1 MADIKNRGSI
11 LINMYINH
19 IVGILNTTLHQMYQN
34 RVLVSSLND
43 LQEENKETSH
53 KFIIENNLTVYE
65 KYDRYG
71 KVISRVP
78 WLPKT
83 IDEKV

>member
-1 MADIKNRGSI
+1 MNAH
-11 LINMYINH
+11 INH

-34 RVLVSSLND
+34 RVPLGSLND
-43 LQEENKETSH
+43 LQEENKKTSH
-53 KFIIENNLTVYE
+53 KFIIENNLIVYE

-71 KVISRVP
+71 KLISRVP

>member
-1 MADIKNRGSI
+1 
-11 LINMYINH
+11 MYINH
-19 IVGILNTTLHQMYQN
+19 IVGILNTTLRLMYQN
-34 RVLVSSLND
+34 RVPVGSLND

-53 KFIIENNLTVYE
+53 KFIIENNLIVYE

-71 KVISRVP
+71 KLISRVP

-83 IDEKV
+83 IDERV

>member
-1 MADIKNRGSI
+1 
-11 LINMYINH
+11 MYINH
-19 IVGILNTTLHQMYQN
+19 IVGILNTTLHLMNQN
-34 RVLVSSLND
+34 RVPVCSLND

-53 KFIIENNLTVYE
+53 KFIIENNLIVYE

>member
-1 MADIKNRGSI
+1 MNVHID
-11 LINMYINH
+11 H
-19 IVGILNTTLHQMYQN
+19 IVGLLNTTLQQMYQN
-34 RVLVSSLND
+34 RVPVSSLND
-43 LQEENKETSH
+43 LQEENKITSH
-53 KFIIENNLTVYE
+53 KFIIENNLIVYE

-71 KVISRVP
+71 KLISRVP

>member
-1 MADIKNRGSI
+1 MNVHID
-11 LINMYINH
+11 H
-19 IVGILNTTLHQMYQN
+19 IVGLLNTTLHQTYQN
-34 RVLVSSLND
+34 KEPVDSLKD
-43 LQEENKETSH
+43 LQEENKITSH
-53 KFIIENNLTVYE
+53 KFIIENNLIVYE

-71 KVISRVP
+71 KLISRVP

>member
-1 MADIKNRGSI
+1 MNVH
-11 LINMYINH
+11 INH

-34 RVLVSSLND
+34 RVPLGSLND
-43 LQEENKETSH
+43 LQEENKESSH
-53 KFIIENNLTVYE
+53 KFIIENNLIVYE

-71 KVISRVP
+71 KLISRVP

>member
-1 MADIKNRGSI
+1 
-11 LINMYINH
+11 MYINH
-19 IVGILNTTLHQMYQN
+19 IVDILNTTLHLMYQN
-34 RVLVSSLND
+34 RVPVSSLYD

-53 KFIIENNLTVYE
+53 KFIIDNNLIVYE

-71 KVISRVP
+71 KLISRVP

>member
-1 MADIKNRGSI
+1 MNVHID
-11 LINMYINH
+11 H
-19 IVGILNTTLHQMYQN
+19 IVGILNKTLQQMYQN
-34 RVLVSSLND
+34 RVPVSSLND
-43 LQEENKETSH
+43 LQEENKITSH
-53 KFIIENNLTVYE
+53 KFIIENNLIVYE

-71 KVISRVP
+71 KLISRVP

>member
-1 MADIKNRGSI
+1 
-11 LINMYINH
+11 
-19 IVGILNTTLHQMYQN
+19 MYQN
-34 RVLVSSLND
+34 RIPVSSLND
-43 LQEENKETSH
+43 PQEYNQQALP
-53 KFIIENNLTVYE
+53 KFTIENDVIVYE

-71 KVISRVP
+71 KLISRVP